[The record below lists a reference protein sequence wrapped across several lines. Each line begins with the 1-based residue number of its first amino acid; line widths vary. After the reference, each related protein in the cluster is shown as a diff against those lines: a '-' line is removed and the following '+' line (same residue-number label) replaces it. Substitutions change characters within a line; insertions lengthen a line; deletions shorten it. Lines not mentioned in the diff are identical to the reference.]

1 MEACFWRVLQRGPW
15 IKGSGL
21 FISMK
26 TCNTLWAAIKGGV
39 WIYPVSDTERRD
51 DPQPDHAPAYHGTQG
66 DMYVVTL
73 SNDLRGIKQRPNF
86 IKDIAVVVFCT
97 HKHAEWCSGPV
108 NGFGRWSFSLH
119 CCCASGWDWIPPMT
133 PLPHLWNGNS
143 GDNLSHGGV
152 VLCKLEN
159 SRACLWSRK

>member
-119 CCCASGWDWIPPMT
+119 CCCASGWDWIPPW
-133 PLPHLWNGNS
+133 PLFLIYEMEIVVIIY
-143 GDNLSHGGV
+143 LTGV
-152 VLCKLEN
+152 WCYVN
-159 SRACLWSRK
+159 